1 MRSHQQ
7 KIDIMRDNRDITRSA
22 KHKRNRLLTISIN
35 ILLWV
40 GMIAAWYI
48 IIAFTI
54 DMPAEHKLR
63 HSTDKLHEEY
73 VKMSERYQDL
83 TEVIDNVER
92 RDENVFRKLFESNPY
107 DLTIDSDNERI
118 ALHESL
124 MEMTNDELIETLKQR
139 VESATRDNDA
149 LARSYDD
156 MMYALETTTLSV
168 DCIPAIQPVNNRQ
181 LTLLAAGKKPLI
193 NPFHRAMR
201 EHHGVDYLIPEGT
214 PVFATAD
221 GTVQSLSEKNT
232 THGKAITIDHGNGY
246 QTSYSHLLDIRVKKG
261 TKVKRGDIIAMSGN
275 SGLSF
280 APHLHY
286 EVIFNGMR
294 VDPVHYFFLELNA
307 EEYQRMIRIALSSM
321 QSFD

>member
-1 MRSHQQ
+1 
-7 KIDIMRDNRDITRSA
+7 
-22 KHKRNRLLTISIN
+22 
-35 ILLWV
+35 
-40 GMIAAWYI
+40 MIAIWFVVLALVV
-48 IIAFTI
+48 

-63 HSTDKLHEEY
+63 HSTDDLRREY
-73 VKMSERYQDL
+73 
-83 TEVIDNVER
+83 TEMEQYYGELSIVLDNVVK

-107 DLTIDSDNERI
+107 NLAANNDDERI
-118 ALHESL
+118 ALQEEL
-124 MEMTNDELIETLKQR
+124 IDMDNDELLNILDQHMRK
-139 VESATRDNDA
+139 ATTDERE
-149 LARSYDD
+149 LTRSYEELK
-156 MMYALETTTLSV
+156 YALETSTFSV

-221 GTVQSLSEKNT
+221 GVVKSLSEKNT
-232 THGKAITIDHGNGY
+232 SHGKAITIDHGNGY
-246 QTSYSHLLDIRVKKG
+246 ETSYSHLLDIRVKKG
-261 TKVKRGDIIAMSGN
+261 QSVKRGDIIALSGN

-286 EVIFNGMR
+286 EVIYNSMR

>member
-1 MRSHQQ
+1 M
-7 KIDIMRDNRDITRSA
+7 KII
-22 KHKRNRLLTISIN
+22 KN
-35 ILLWV
+35 ILTKFRWQNNRILTFSVHLLLW
-40 GMIAAWYI
+40 IASVTLFYVLLSI
-48 IIAFTI
+48 FV
-54 DMPAEHKLR
+54 DMPAETELRNTNNKLNY
-63 HSTDKLHEEY
+63 EY
-73 VKMSERYQDL
+73 NKMSERYEEL
-83 TEVIDNVER
+83 TEVIDNVIA

-107 DLTIDSDNERI
+107 DLTIDDDEERI

-124 MEMTNDELIETLKQR
+124 MDLDNDELLSVLNNKLQ
-139 VESATRDNDA
+139 SAENNKDA
-149 LARSYDD
+149 LTRSYED
-156 MMYALETTTLSV
+156 MMYAHETTSLSI

-193 NPFHRAMR
+193 NPFHRTMR

-214 PVFATAD
+214 AVFATAD

-246 QTSYSHLLDIRVKKG
+246 QTSYSHLLDIRVKRG
-261 TKVKRGDIIAMSGN
+261 DKVKRGDIIAMSGN

-286 EVIFNGMR
+286 EVIFNGTR

-307 EEYQRMIRIALSSM
+307 EEYQRIIRIALSSM

>member
-1 MRSHQQ
+1 MKHIKSILTKFRGQN
-7 KIDIMRDNRDITRSA
+7 NRILVFGV
-22 KHKRNRLLTISIN
+22 HL
-35 ILLWV
+35 LLWV
-40 GMIAAWYI
+40 AMVSVFYVLLAL
-48 IIAFTI
+48 FV
-54 DMPAEHKLR
+54 DMPAEYELR
-63 HSTDKLHEEY
+63 HSTDELRTEY
-73 VKMSERYQDL
+73 TKMSERYNEL
-83 TEVIDNVER
+83 TEVMDNVVA

-107 DLTIDSDNERI
+107 DLTIDDDQERI

-124 MEMTNDELIETLKQR
+124 MALDNDELLLELNNKVQSA
-139 VESATRDNDA
+139 ESDKDA
-149 LARSYDD
+149 LTRSYED
-156 MMYALETTTLSV
+156 MVYAYETTSLSI

-214 PVFATAD
+214 AVFATAD
-221 GTVQSLSEKNT
+221 GIIQSLSEKNT

-261 TKVKRGDIIAMSGN
+261 DKVKRGDIIAMSGN

-286 EVIFNGMR
+286 EVIFNGTR

-307 EEYQRMIRIALSSM
+307 EEYQRIIRIALSSM

>member
-1 MRSHQQ
+1 MKHIKSILTKFRGQN
-7 KIDIMRDNRDITRSA
+7 NRILVFGV
-22 KHKRNRLLTISIN
+22 HL
-35 ILLWV
+35 LLW
-40 GMIAAWYI
+40 IAMVSVFYVLLAL
-48 IIAFTI
+48 FV
-54 DMPAEHKLR
+54 DMPAEYELR
-63 HSTDKLHEEY
+63 HSTDELRTEY
-73 VKMSERYQDL
+73 TKMSERYDEL
-83 TEVIDNVER
+83 TEVMDNVVA

-107 DLTIDSDNERI
+107 DLTIDDDQERI

-124 MEMTNDELIETLKQR
+124 MALDNDELLLELNNKVQ
-139 VESATRDNDA
+139 SAERDKDA
-149 LARSYDD
+149 LTRSYED
-156 MMYALETTTLSV
+156 MVYAYETTSLSI

-214 PVFATAD
+214 AVFATAD
-221 GTVQSLSEKNT
+221 GIVQSLSEKNT

-261 TKVKRGDIIAMSGN
+261 DKVKRGDIIAMSGN

-286 EVIFNGMR
+286 EVIFNGTR

-307 EEYQRMIRIALSSM
+307 EEYQRIIRIALSSM

>member
-1 MRSHQQ
+1 M
-7 KIDIMRDNRDITRSA
+7 KDRDNIST
-22 KHKRNRLLTISIN
+22 KIPKRNSRLLTATIN

-40 GMIAAWYI
+40 GMVAIWYVI
-48 IIAFTI
+48 LGFTV
-54 DMPAEHKLR
+54 DMPAEYKLR
-63 HSTDKLHEEY
+63 HSTDKLRAEHTSI
-73 VKMSERYQDL
+73 KERYEEL
-83 TEVIDNVER
+83 TEVIENVER

-124 MEMTNDELIETLKQR
+124 MNMNNDELLQTLVDRVQKPNIE
-139 VESATRDNDA
+139 NDK
-149 LARSYDD
+149 LTRSYED
-156 MMYALETTTLSV
+156 MMYALETSSLSI
-168 DCIPAIQPVNNRQ
+168 DCIPSIQPVNNKQ

-193 NPFHRAMR
+193 NPFHRTMR

-261 TKVKRGDIIAMSGN
+261 AKVKRGDIIALSGN

-286 EVIFNGMR
+286 EVIFNSMR
-294 VDPVHYFFLELNA
+294 VDPVHYFFMELNA

>member
-1 MRSHQQ
+1 M
-7 KIDIMRDNRDITRSA
+7 KII
-22 KHKRNRLLTISIN
+22 KN
-35 ILLWV
+35 ILTKFRWQNNRILTFSVHLLLW
-40 GMIAAWYI
+40 IASITLFYVLLSI
-48 IIAFTI
+48 FV
-54 DMPAEHKLR
+54 DMPAETELRNTNNKLNA
-63 HSTDKLHEEY
+63 EY
-73 VKMSERYQDL
+73 NKMSERYEEL
-83 TEVIDNVER
+83 TEVMDNVVA

-107 DLTIDSDNERI
+107 DLTIDDDEERI

-124 MEMTNDELIETLKQR
+124 MDLDNDELLSELNNKLQ
-139 VESATRDNDA
+139 SAENDKDA
-149 LARSYDD
+149 LTRSYED
-156 MMYALETTTLSV
+156 MMYAHETTSLSI

-193 NPFHRAMR
+193 NPFHRTMR

-214 PVFATAD
+214 AVFATAD

-246 QTSYSHLLDIRVKKG
+246 QTSYSHLLDIRVKRG
-261 TKVKRGDIIAMSGN
+261 DKVKRGDIIAMSGN

-286 EVIFNGMR
+286 EVIFNGTR

-307 EEYQRMIRIALSSM
+307 EEYQRIIRIALSSM

>member
-1 MRSHQQ
+1 M
-7 KIDIMRDNRDITRSA
+7 KII
-22 KHKRNRLLTISIN
+22 KN
-35 ILLWV
+35 ILTKFRWQNNRILTLSVHLLLW
-40 GMIAAWYI
+40 IASVTLFYVLLSI
-48 IIAFTI
+48 FV
-54 DMPAEHKLR
+54 DMPAETELRNTNNKLN
-63 HSTDKLHEEY
+63 SEY
-73 VKMSERYQDL
+73 NKMSERYEEL
-83 TEVIDNVER
+83 TEVIDNVVA

-107 DLTIDSDNERI
+107 DLTIDDDEERI

-124 MEMTNDELIETLKQR
+124 MDLDNDELLSELNNKLQ
-139 VESATRDNDA
+139 SAENDKDA
-149 LARSYDD
+149 LTRSYED
-156 MMYALETTTLSV
+156 MMYAHETTSLSI

-193 NPFHRAMR
+193 NPFHRTMR

-214 PVFATAD
+214 AVFATAD

-246 QTSYSHLLDIRVKKG
+246 QTSYSHLLDIRVKRG
-261 TKVKRGDIIAMSGN
+261 DKVKRGDIIAMSGN

-286 EVIFNGMR
+286 EVIFNGTR

-307 EEYQRMIRIALSSM
+307 EEYQRIIRIALSSM

>member
-1 MRSHQQ
+1 
-7 KIDIMRDNRDITRSA
+7 MRDIKNILIKLWRQKSP
-22 KHKRNRLLTISIN
+22 LLTITVHT
-35 ILLWV
+35 LLWLGLISICYLIV
-40 GMIAAWYI
+40 SLVV
-48 IIAFTI
+48 
-54 DMPAEHKLR
+54 DMPREYDLR
-63 HSTDKLHEEY
+63 HSTDELRSEY
-73 VKMSERYQDL
+73 TEMTERYVEL
-83 TEVIDNVER
+83 TEVMDNVIK

-107 DLTIDSDNERI
+107 DLTIDDDQERI

-124 MEMTNDELIETLKQR
+124 MNMDNDELLAELVNKTQ
-139 VESATRDNDA
+139 SAQKEKDA
-149 LARSYDD
+149 LTRSYED
-156 MMYALETTTLSV
+156 MMYAHETTSLSV

-201 EHHGVDYLIPEGT
+201 EHHGIDYLIPEGT
-214 PVFATAD
+214 PIFATAD
-221 GTVQSLSEKNT
+221 GVVQSLSEKNT

-246 QTSYSHLLDIRVKKG
+246 QTSYSHLLDIRVKRG
-261 TKVKRGDIIAMSGN
+261 QRVKRGDIIAMSGN

-286 EVIFNGMR
+286 EVIFNGTR

-307 EEYQRMIRIALSSM
+307 EEYQRIIRIALSSM

>member
-1 MRSHQQ
+1 
-7 KIDIMRDNRDITRSA
+7 
-22 KHKRNRLLTISIN
+22 
-35 ILLWV
+35 
-40 GMIAAWYI
+40 MIAIWFVVLALVV
-48 IIAFTI
+48 

-63 HSTDKLHEEY
+63 HSTDDLRREY
-73 VKMSERYQDL
+73 
-83 TEVIDNVER
+83 TEMKQYYGELSIVLDNVVK

-107 DLTIDSDNERI
+107 NLAANNDDERI
-118 ALHESL
+118 ALQEEL
-124 MEMTNDELIETLKQR
+124 IDMDNDELLNILDQHMRK
-139 VESATRDNDA
+139 ATTDERE
-149 LARSYDD
+149 LTRSYEELK
-156 MMYALETTTLSV
+156 YALETSTLSV

-221 GTVQSLSEKNT
+221 GVVKSLSEKNT
-232 THGKAITIDHGNGY
+232 SHGKAITIDHGNGY
-246 QTSYSHLLDIRVKKG
+246 ETSYSHLLDIRVKKG
-261 TKVKRGDIIAMSGN
+261 QSVKRGDIIALSGN

-286 EVIFNGMR
+286 EVIYNSMR